1 METIIVLCLLIIIV
15 LLLQDKIVTKKRE
28 KKPTEKKSN
37 PNLPDIMGQ
46 PRPVRSLSV
55 SNTVSE
61 RQTQETEVNPDNLDI
76 EIDEEDVDMQIPPEE
91 PETLIKPLK
100 KKPLAKERN
109 KSKKAN
115 DQDYESIFFK
125 KPSTNAR
132 DGKTV
137 YIRPD
142 FYEKMSRI
150 VQVIGEDKITIYA
163 YLDNLLEYHFQ
174 EFGEQIT
181 TSFNDKYKPIL

>member
-1 METIIVLCLLIIIV
+1 MEKDNKKKVIPEINEELMMNLMVDGIKKEG
-15 LLLQDKIVTKKRE
+15 LQ
-28 KKPTEKKSN
+28 
-37 PNLPDIMGQ
+37 LPQG
-46 PRPVRSLSV
+46 
-55 SNTVSE
+55 
-61 RQTQETEVNPDNLDI
+61 
-76 EIDEEDVDMQIPPEE
+76 E
-91 PETLIKPLK
+91 PETPIKPLQE
-100 KKPLAKERN
+100 KPLAKERN
-109 KSKKAN
+109 KGKKVN
-115 DQDYESIFFK
+115 EQDYERIFFK
-125 KPSTNAR
+125 KPGTNAR

-142 FYEKMSRI
+142 FHEKLSRI

>member
-1 METIIVLCLLIIIV
+1 MEKDNKKKAIPEINEELMMNLMVDGV
-15 LLLQDKIVTKKRE
+15 KKEGLQ
-28 KKPTEKKSN
+28 
-37 PNLPDIMGQ
+37 L
-46 PRPVRSLSV
+46 
-55 SNTVSE
+55 
-61 RQTQETEVNPDNLDI
+61 
-76 EIDEEDVDMQIPPEE
+76 PPEE
-91 PETLIKPLK
+91 PEAPMKPLQE
-100 KKPLAKERN
+100 KPLLKERN
-109 KSKKAN
+109 RTKKVN
-115 DQDYESIFFK
+115 EQDYESIFFK
-125 KPSTNAR
+125 RPGTNAR

-142 FYEKMSRI
+142 FHEKLSRI

>member
-1 METIIVLCLLIIIV
+1 MEKDNKKKAIPEINEELMMNLMVDGV
-15 LLLQDKIVTKKRE
+15 KKEGLQ
-28 KKPTEKKSN
+28 
-37 PNLPDIMGQ
+37 LP
-46 PRPVRSLSV
+46 L
-55 SNTVSE
+55 
-61 RQTQETEVNPDNLDI
+61 
-76 EIDEEDVDMQIPPEE
+76 EE
-91 PETLIKPLK
+91 PETQIKPLQE
-100 KKPLAKERN
+100 KPLVKERN
-109 KSKKAN
+109 RTKKVN

-125 KPSTNAR
+125 RSSTNAR

-142 FYEKMSRI
+142 FHEKLSRI

>member
-1 METIIVLCLLIIIV
+1 MEKDNKKKAIPEINEELMMNLMVDGV
-15 LLLQDKIVTKKRE
+15 KKEGLQ
-28 KKPTEKKSN
+28 
-37 PNLPDIMGQ
+37 LPPG
-46 PRPVRSLSV
+46 
-55 SNTVSE
+55 
-61 RQTQETEVNPDNLDI
+61 
-76 EIDEEDVDMQIPPEE
+76 E
-91 PETLIKPLK
+91 PEAPMKPLQE
-100 KKPLAKERN
+100 KPLLKERN
-109 KSKKAN
+109 RTKKVN
-115 DQDYESIFFK
+115 EQDYESIFFK
-125 KPSTNAR
+125 RPGTNAR

-142 FYEKMSRI
+142 FHEKLSRI